1 MEIFVSSEED
11 EMTEYLIPE
20 NRSFVIFINSGVF
33 GALFSLLHQPFKSKE
48 NAGCAM
54 KNKNADMKIIR
65 KVLFIG
71 VLLCVLI
78 SIDTNPIYAD
88 TQGGS
93 ELSVSSIVRT
103 FHDGLTKYETVML
116 KYAKVIFYWCAV
128 LEVAWLG
135 IKMSLGTSDI
145 RETIKNFCFVLLAAG
160 FFLAVINNYHT
171 WTWNVINGLKTIAGE
186 ATTIADASDEPFT
199 VGLSLAKDI
208 FRQTDFF
215 EPAKS
220 LAYILAGMAIL
231 FCFTLITLQI
241 ILIKCECIVAMC
253 ASSILL
259 GLGATSFLRD
269 YAINALRYVFA
280 VAFKLMVMQL
290 VIGVGIDFIR
300 KLKVAADMD
309 WGQIGVTISFC
320 VIFYCLVK
328 TLPDVVAG
336 IIQGSHVSTGNA
348 LTSTVAALG
357 AGMMGVGMAAGSG
370 VANIGR
376 AAQAAKAQGAQG
388 VGGMVRGTAG
398 NLWNATREASH
409 NKGERQGS
417 VASSLRARIES
428 ARTEAAKSQNKGG

>member
-1 MEIFVSSEED
+1 M
-11 EMTEYLIPE
+11 
-20 NRSFVIFINSGVF
+20 
-33 GALFSLLHQPFKSKE
+33 KSK
-48 NAGCAM
+48 NS
-54 KNKNADMKIIR
+54 DMKIIE
-65 KVLFIG
+65 KILLIG
-71 VLLCVLI
+71 ILLCI
-78 SIDTNPIYAD
+78 SIFIYSNTVYAD
-88 TQGGS
+88 VQGGGD
-93 ELSVSSIVRT
+93 LSVSSIVQT
-103 FHDGLTKYETVML
+103 FHNGLTKYESVML

-135 IKMSLGTSDI
+135 VKMVLGTSDI

-171 WTWNVINGLKTIAGE
+171 WTWNVINGLKAIAGE
-186 ATTIADASDEPFT
+186 ATTITDASDEPFA

-208 FRQTDFF
+208 FKQMAFY

-259 GLGATSFLRD
+259 GLGATSFMRD
-269 YAINALRYVFA
+269 YAINTLRYVFA

-290 VIGVGIDFIR
+290 VMGVGIDFIR
-300 KLKVAADMD
+300 KLKVAEDMD
-309 WGQIGVTISFC
+309 WAQIGVTISFC

-336 IIQGSHVSTGNA
+336 IIQGSHVSTGNT
-348 LTSTVAALG
+348 LTSTVTAMG
-357 AGMMGVGMAAGSG
+357 AGLAGVGMAAGSG

-388 VGGMVRGTAG
+388 LGDLAKGTAS
-398 NLWNATREASH
+398 NLWNATREASF
-409 NKGERQGS
+409 NKDLRNNT
-417 VASSLRARIES
+417 VASSLRERIEA
-428 ARTEAAKSQNKGG
+428 ARSSKKE

>member
-1 MEIFVSSEED
+1 
-11 EMTEYLIPE
+11 
-20 NRSFVIFINSGVF
+20 
-33 GALFSLLHQPFKSKE
+33 
-48 NAGCAM
+48 
-54 KNKNADMKIIR
+54 
-65 KVLFIG
+65 
-71 VLLCVLI
+71 
-78 SIDTNPIYAD
+78 
-88 TQGGS
+88 
-93 ELSVSSIVRT
+93 
-103 FHDGLTKYETVML
+103 ML
-116 KYAKVIFYWCAV
+116 KYAKVLFYWCAV

-135 IKMSLGTSDI
+135 IKMALGTSDI

-171 WTWNVINGLKTIAGE
+171 WTWNVINGLKAIAGE
-186 ATTIADASDEPFT
+186 ATTITDASDKPFT
-199 VGLSLAKDI
+199 VGLKLAQKI
-208 FRQTDFF
+208 FDRGGFN
-215 EPAKS
+215 PVN
-220 LAYILAGMAIL
+220 LVVYVLAGMAIL
-231 FCFTLITLQI
+231 FCFALITLQI

-269 YAINALRYVFA
+269 YATNALRYVFA

-290 VIGVGIDFIR
+290 VMGVGINFIQQ
-300 KLKVAADMD
+300 LAITEDMGWD
-309 WGQIGVTISFC
+309 QIGLTICFC

-348 LTSTVAALG
+348 LTSTVTALG

-388 VGGMVRGTAG
+388 VGGMLKGTAG

-409 NKGERQGS
+409 NKAERKNTVS
-417 VASSLRARIES
+417 TSLRNQIETARVEK
-428 ARTEAAKSQNKGG
+428 AAKSQGKKD

>member
-1 MEIFVSSEED
+1 MKIMRIIKIAF
-11 EMTEYLIPE
+11 
-20 NRSFVIFINSGVF
+20 FI
-33 GALFSLLHQPFKSKE
+33 GALLF
-48 NAGCAM
+48 
-54 KNKNADMKIIR
+54 
-65 KVLFIG
+65 VLYCNDTTI
-71 VLLCVLI
+71 VL
-78 SIDTNPIYAD
+78 AA
-88 TQGGS
+88 TQGDTIVS
-93 ELSVSSIVRT
+93 DIVTKFHNELS
-103 FHDGLTKYETVML
+103 KYESVML
-116 KYAKVIFYWCAV
+116 KYAKVLFYWCAV

-135 IKMSLGTSDI
+135 IKMVLGTSDV

-171 WTWNVINGLKTIAGE
+171 WSWNVINGLKSIAGE
-186 ATTIADASDEPFT
+186 ATTIADASDRPFT
-199 VGLSLAKDI
+199 VGLKLAQDI
-208 FRQTDFF
+208 FRMG
-215 EPAKS
+215 ESINPAKFI
-220 LAYILAGMAIL
+220 AYILAGMAIL
-231 FCFTLITLQI
+231 FCFALITLQI

-290 VIGVGIDFIR
+290 VMGVGINFIQQ
-300 KLKVAADMD
+300 LETTEDMGWD
-309 WGQIGVTISFC
+309 QIGLTICFC

-348 LTSTVAALG
+348 LTSTVTALG

-370 VANIGR
+370 AANIGR

-388 VGGMVRGTAG
+388 VGGMLKGTAG